1 MKKYTILIT
10 EDENTNMI
18 KIDRENRGFRVLEL
32 LGLLDYIRMDIQ
44 KQITDKEFAEKNIE
58 HKSAVVDKEEED
70 DQV

>member
-10 EDENTNMI
+10 EDEDTNMI
-18 KIDRENRGFRVLEL
+18 KIDRENQGFKVLEL

-58 HKSAVVDKEEED
+58 NKRAVVDEEVKHD
-70 DQV
+70 